1 MQRVKAIVP
10 TFTHAY
16 YEKGTRLSWR
26 NREKIVDAQLA
37 GLRRLEMA

>member
-1 MQRVKAIVP
+1 MP
-10 TFTHAY
+10 ETLAY